1 MPAKIPLKSVLPLI
15 FLAAGGA
22 LAARAPGGYGLD
34 TPIQTIAANP
44 DGAAVLNQDI
54 PGLLSNASY
63 DSFKVLS
70 LRQIG
75 ALSGGRLT
83 HATLA
88 RTETDL
94 QALRAHTGPVR
105 KIRYGSGPE

>member
-1 MPAKIPLKSVLPLI
+1 MSLKSVLPLVV
-15 FLAAGGA
+15 LTAGAA
-22 LAARAPGGYGLD
+22 LAAQAPGGRYGLD
-34 TPIQTIAANP
+34 TPIQTIAADP
-44 DGAAVLNQDI
+44 EGAAVLNQDI

-83 HATLA
+83 HNTLT
-88 RTETDL
+88 RTQTDL
-94 QALRAHTGPVR
+94 RMLRAHREAPPVR
-105 KIRYGSGPE
+105 KIRY